1 MKIKIQTY
9 LLILG
14 IAGMLTLPTDGRSGD
29 GVRTAGQGPGQTSD
43 VLLAGS
49 NSLVVTDRQAPAAA
63 PEAPPAGTPE
73 LVVKAPMFY
82 FGRVLDGTEVAHEFL
97 IANKGS
103 GDLTIDKVVTG

>member
-14 IAGMLTLPTDGRSGD
+14 MAGLLALPADARSGD
-29 GVRTAGQGPGQTSD
+29 GHGQTSD

-49 NSLVVTDRQAPAAA
+49 NSLVVTNSQAPAAA
-63 PEAPPAGTPE
+63 PEAPLNGTPE
-73 LVVKAPMFY
+73 LVVEVPMYY

-103 GDLTIDKVVTG
+103 GDLAIDKVVTG

>member
-1 MKIKIQTY
+1 MKIKIQTF
-9 LLILG
+9 LLVLG
-14 IAGMLTLPTDGRSGD
+14 MIGLLALPADGRSGD

-63 PEAPPAGTPE
+63 PEAPPNGTPE
-73 LVVKAPMFY
+73 LVVEVPMYY

-103 GDLTIDKVVTG
+103 GDLAIDKVVTG